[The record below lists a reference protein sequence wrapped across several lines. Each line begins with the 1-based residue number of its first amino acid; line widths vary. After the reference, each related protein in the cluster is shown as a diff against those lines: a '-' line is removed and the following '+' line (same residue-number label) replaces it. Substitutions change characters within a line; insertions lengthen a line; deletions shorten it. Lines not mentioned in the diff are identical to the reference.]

1 LTSNTKIA
9 LTGRLR
15 AGKDTAAGY
24 LALYYDFTPYAFGDE
39 LKESFHRAFP
49 NVPGLPKPRN
59 FYQKFGQ
66 WAREIMGEDIWI
78 THCLGKI
85 DRYRSERVVITDL
98 RQPNEYSALREA
110 GYKIIRISAPE
121 SLRIKRALDA
131 GDDFTIHDLVHETE
145 LNVDTFDVDY
155 DVWNGSGPLVLE
167 RQLDVIMTELGV
179 DIRA

>member
-1 LTSNTKIA
+1 LTSNIKIA

-66 WAREIMGEDIWI
+66 WAREVMGADIWI

-85 DRYRSERVVITDL
+85 ERYKSERVLITDL
-98 RQPNEYSALREA
+98 RQLNEYSALREA
-110 GYKIIRISAPE
+110 GYTIIRITAPE

-131 GDDFTIHDLVHETE
+131 GDDFTVHDLVHETE
-145 LNVDTFDVDY
+145 LNVDSFEVDY
-155 DVWNGSGPLVLE
+155 RVINAGDTLALTK
-167 RQLDVIMTELGV
+167 QLDAIMKELGV
-179 DIRA
+179 TIRA